1 MRTALSLS
9 LVVLCSS
16 VSGWSPSAWAA
27 GYKLPS
33 DAKVLQEMKKASP
46 DAGWDQID
54 KLTWGKWQEEWRN
67 RSKELKQPADILA
80 RDVDILFKKDKL
92 GNTVHLTSKVRYSIL
107 GKSLEF
113 REYTSLGVD
122 YVTRQP
128 APDDATVSALVVE
141 HLKTKKMSE
150 VIPDD
155 TVYHYKD
162 FTRGAISIKKL
173 QLVHAE
179 LEKNADNVIS
189 SGKYTGTCTAKMT
202 ATFEYAVRDRTT
214 VKTQKIVEVTLPFIA
229 VLVIEEGSGKWTV
242 GSVTRFEKGDFSAIY
257 PSGPDR
263 MKEEY
268 LPLEFMATFAEGFQK
283 RVVAK
288 GEDADMVI
296 LNYTDR
302 DLEISER
309 NAVKSHLYSVKN

>member
-1 MRTALSLS
+1 MRTVLGLSFLVLVSSALGGTS
-9 LVVLCSS
+9 
-16 VSGWSPSAWAA
+16 WAA
-27 GYKLPS
+27 SYKLPA
-33 DAKVLQEMKKASP
+33 DAKVLQEVKKASP
-46 DAGWDQID
+46 EVKWDQVD

-67 RSKELKQPADILA
+67 RSKELGQPADILY

-92 GNTVHLTSKVRYSIL
+92 GNTVHQTCKVRYSIL

-113 REYTSLGVD
+113 REFSSLGVD

-150 VIPDD
+150 LLPDD
-155 TVYHYKD
+155 TVYHYKE

-173 QLVHAE
+173 QLVQAE
-179 LEKNADNVIS
+179 LEKNSDNVIS
-189 SGKYTGTCTAKMT
+189 SGKYTGTCMAKMT

-214 VKTQKIVEVTLPFIA
+214 VKTEKIVEVSLPFNA
-229 VLVIEEGSGKWTV
+229 VLVIDEDSGKWLV

-257 PSGPDR
+257 PSGANR

-268 LPLEFMATFAEGFQK
+268 LPLEFMSTFGEGYQK

-288 GEDADMVI
+288 GDDANMVI

-309 NAVKSHLYSVKN
+309 NAVKSHLYHVKND